1 MLSPTVQMQPHNLS
15 KEKKKMQFTK
25 IFKVIFT
32 MGLVK
37 GVTLAPAKLHPL
49 FSLRIANSTDRG
61 G

>member
-1 MLSPTVQMQPHNLS
+1 MQPHNLS
-15 KEKKKMQFTK
+15 NEKKKKMEFTK